1 MSTHVPAQQHAAGLP
16 GPSAL
21 PKVWMLLTGLV
32 LLWIYGYG
40 ISANPLT
47 WEEPRRCLVAL
58 EMIYRGDYIVPHVLG
73 EPYRNKPPLLNWL
86 IVLFAGNRA
95 NGVGPVPIR
104 LIGLLSLLGI
114 SWCLWQLARGQHPTG
129 PAWLPVLMFLTMG
142 IVIQSGR
149 SGELDILYTPSGL
162 WQPCTVLR

>member
-1 MSTHVPAQQHAAGLP
+1 MSTHVPARQHSEGLP
-16 GPSAL
+16 GPTAL
-21 PKVWMLLTGLV
+21 PKVWMLLTGLT

-47 WEEPRRCLVAL
+47 WEEPRRSLVAL
-58 EMIYRGDYIVPHVLG
+58 EMMYRGDYIVPQVLG

-104 LIGLLSLLGI
+104 LIGLLFLLGI
-114 SWCLWQLARGQHPTG
+114 VWRLWQLTRGQHTTS
-129 PAWLPVLMFLTMG
+129 PAWIPVLIFLTM
-142 IVIQSGR
+142 
-149 SGELDILYTPSGL
+149 
-162 WQPCTVLR
+162 